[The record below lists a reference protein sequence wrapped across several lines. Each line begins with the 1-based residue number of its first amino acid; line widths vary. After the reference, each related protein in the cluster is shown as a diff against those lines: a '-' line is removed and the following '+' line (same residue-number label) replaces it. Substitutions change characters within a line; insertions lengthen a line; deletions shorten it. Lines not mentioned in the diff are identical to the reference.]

1 MKRDIFVSSTFK
13 DFQVEREIMLKD
25 IEAEINDELH
35 KKSIGVNF
43 IDLRWGIDTSKGGLE
58 TVITFCIDYV
68 NQTKPFLIVLLG
80 DSYGSA
86 VSKELLEPIYKAN
99 KLFYDGKEKS
109 VTEVEIESSMIFDGD
124 STNKIVLNRTIK
136 NLDKTQSSIYYDKE
150 N

>member
-13 DFQVEREIMLKD
+13 DFQVEREIMLKE

-35 KKSIGVNF
+35 KKSLGVNF

-80 DSYGSA
+80 INITPVPVVVVLEHII
-86 VSKELLEPIYKAN
+86 VSQHIIFSPFYN
-99 KLFYDGKEKS
+99 KKMHR
-109 VTEVEIESSMIFDGD
+109 VIPCA
-124 STNKIVLNRTIK
+124 
-136 NLDKTQSSIYYDKE
+136 
-150 N
+150 